1 MISTKELS
9 LRAYKRSINQED
21 RILPRIKNPNKIRIC
36 KPYIPR
42 NVEVNTK
49 YGEMK
54 IKHKRKENS
63 K

>member
-9 LRAYKRSINQED
+9 LRAYKRSINEED
-21 RILPRIKNPNKIRIC
+21 KILPRTEDCPFYKKKIC

-42 NVEVNTK
+42 NVEVNTR

-54 IKHKRKENS
+54 IKHKGEDF
-63 K
+63 